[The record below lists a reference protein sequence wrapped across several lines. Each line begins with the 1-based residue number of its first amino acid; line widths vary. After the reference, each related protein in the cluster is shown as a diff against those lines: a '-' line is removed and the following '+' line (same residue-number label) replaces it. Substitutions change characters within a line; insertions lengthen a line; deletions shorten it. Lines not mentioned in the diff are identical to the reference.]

1 MKSEVLM
8 KKVFKSLG
16 MAVLFFLLFFGM
28 QFIVSIVFCVVAV
41 ASFLSQNAGS
51 LDMPALIEKI
61 TESVMNDAT
70 LIATISNILTVLILF
85 LIFMGQKKKFTLE
98 ADIRKLKVKAL
109 VLPLLLGITL
119 YAAVSMILGMLPIP
133 QTLLD
138 QYSDASGYLFNGS
151 IWITILAVAIVAPI
165 TEEIV
170 FRGFIL
176 SRLRRSMPPVVAAII
191 SSVIFGAAH
200 GNWVW
205 MAYAF
210 VLGMILCYVAIK
222 YRSIVAS
229 MALHIA
235 FNLLG
240 VIASNFENL
249 EAPNFVGL
257 ALLVFG
263 LVGSVI
269 IMVVINKNTAIRE
282 MIEAPAIPVESG
294 KEPPNI
300 AADSEEP
307 ITK

>member
-1 MKSEVLM
+1 M

-28 QFIVSIVFCVVAV
+28 QLIVSIVFCVVAMV
-41 ASFLSQNAGS
+41 SFLSQNAGS
-51 LDMPALIEKI
+51 PDMPAMIAKI
-61 TESVMNDAT
+61 TESIMNDT
-70 LIATISNILTVLILF
+70 TIIATISNSLTVLVLF
-85 LIFMGQKKKFTLE
+85 LIFLGQKKKFTLE
-98 ADIRKLKVKAL
+98 AGIKKLQVKAL

-119 YAAVSMILGMLPIP
+119 YSAVSMILGMLPIP
-133 QTLLD
+133 ETLID
-138 QYSDASGYLFNGS
+138 QYSDASGILFGGS

-176 SRLRRSMPPVVAAII
+176 SRLCRSMPPVVAATI

-200 GNWVW
+200 GNWIW

-222 YRSIVAS
+222 YHSIVAS
-229 MALHIA
+229 MVLHIT

-240 VIASNFENL
+240 VIASNFEDV
-249 EAPNFVGL
+249 EAPVFVGL
-257 ALLVFG
+257 ALLVVG

-269 IMVVINKNTAIRE
+269 IMVLINKNTAVLEKID
-282 MIEAPAIPVESG
+282 APAIPAEN
-294 KEPPNI
+294 EEAPPTI
-300 AADSEEP
+300 AADSKEQVP
-307 ITK
+307 K